1 MTDPDQLQ
9 PEIQERDWNAL
20 FYLAGENNL
29 AEECVYALKGLKRAR
44 PVNENKDYTRALD
57 EEVDT
62 KIKVIAQLDAGGLG
76 GNERRYVLTRG
87 DGDGTLKTDEKETI
101 DTTETSY
108 RGVLKDFISE
118 SIIKY
123 GRATSCLVVLSGHGN
138 GIVSDFLSRDVETPD
153 KLSIPKIQWVFD
165 EVKQDLAAEFGRE
178 AGEGFM
184 VDILGLDSCMMS
196 MAEIAFELRHNV
208 RYLVGAEGFEPNT
221 GWPYE
226 QILSEVLTHCQI
238 TPDVLAKVIVERYV
252 NYYKDFL
259 PAGRSVDQ
267 SACDLSKCDD
277 LAQAIKELANVLIKR
292 IEEPATMRSVVL
304 AHWEAQSYKDDQYV
318 DLYDFCDLL
327 DRGPAEDPDN
337 PVTGSRVMRG
347 FDVDEGKDQDHIRP
361 LCRRIK
367 NILRGDSIDG
377 EAPNPDNA
385 MILKSCYFGPAVQY
399 SYGLSVYFPW
409 AKVIETYKELEF
421 AKATNWEK
429 FLVKYIDVTRR
440 DKRPCPTAG
449 ENAKVEKGELS
460 FNPVIKNFDFLW
472 TDNKNAPTY
481 NRVLG
486 NKVGTMKNPAIDFVP
501 CECPE
506 TEIPDYE
513 PADPKGNSE
522 TSKTPEGIVD
532 PTTASGDRTSTSTR
546 ES

>member
-44 PVNENKDYTRALD
+44 PVDENKDYTRALD

-87 DGDGTLKTDEKETI
+87 DGDGTLKTDEKETV

-118 SIIKY
+118 SLIKY

-184 VDILGLDSCMMS
+184 VDSLGLDSCMIS
-196 MAEIAFELRHNV
+196 LAEIAFELRHNV

-238 TPDVLAKVIVERYV
+238 TPDVLAKVIVER
-252 NYYKDFL
+252 
-259 PAGRSVDQ
+259 
-267 SACDLSKCDD
+267 
-277 LAQAIKELANVLIKR
+277 
-292 IEEPATMRSVVL
+292 
-304 AHWEAQSYKDDQYV
+304 
-318 DLYDFCDLL
+318 
-327 DRGPAEDPDN
+327 
-337 PVTGSRVMRG
+337 
-347 FDVDEGKDQDHIRP
+347 
-361 LCRRIK
+361 
-367 NILRGDSIDG
+367 
-377 EAPNPDNA
+377 
-385 MILKSCYFGPAVQY
+385 
-399 SYGLSVYFPW
+399 
-409 AKVIETYKELEF
+409 
-421 AKATNWEK
+421 
-429 FLVKYIDVTRR
+429 
-440 DKRPCPTAG
+440 
-449 ENAKVEKGELS
+449 
-460 FNPVIKNFDFLW
+460 
-472 TDNKNAPTY
+472 
-481 NRVLG
+481 
-486 NKVGTMKNPAIDFVP
+486 
-501 CECPE
+501 
-506 TEIPDYE
+506 
-513 PADPKGNSE
+513 
-522 TSKTPEGIVD
+522 
-532 PTTASGDRTSTSTR
+532 
-546 ES
+546 